1 MKRKLFVSVHRNSE
15 DGAALAM
22 VLIFIVM
29 VGLSMASLA
38 VLVQASN
45 ASLSKNTYENLRRAQ
60 IINSALPLVIDS
72 LTTSTTR
79 LGLDTRDN
87 CVYGSGT
94 NAPLNATKVELP
106 SQIKTTKIGGVSQT
120 ESVSIWWSPACKS
133 GQTQPVASFVLTGG
147 KTKINPATGA
157 YLAGTTGKDG
167 GLSLNLSNNPE
178 KLNITGGI
186 VNVSGAWS
194 GVSDLNLKLTKIC
207 ANGTADITLC
217 PSDPSPQ
224 IIQPKNTDPDCPSS
238 LSYGGTCTCPST
250 MALIASNFAADEN
263 TCPMG
268 SNGTTW
274 SALNPLSNS
283 SELSGYI
290 DSISADLQDVSS
302 SNTAVIPTC
311 ADAPVKFTSNGVDI
325 WVVQVSPGFVGPAQF
340 SLLKTLLSGAGC
352 GNGSV
357 SSKPAVN
364 FKGGI
369 YRFNWCQSYLTN
381 NQGLADPV
389 GTYSACKLD
398 INNRNLIVI
407 GGKPL
412 WGSKEP
418 HSGSVAGW
426 ECDATTPA
434 LTDGVQFQFAN
445 YSYLDFTQGSTS
457 LCPYLASNKPVLAAP
472 MDVSTNPAPFSW
484 KGANIDYSTTP
495 ILHTSLGC
503 GAGCNSFYSHGSIFA
518 PDGWADLYFNGD
530 TFAAFSKGIVARAIS
545 ISGTGSAKSSGLV
558 APPGAFNGDRVIQL
572 HFLVGTQDLGIV
584 QVAIR
589 DYFGRRWGA
598 GFKIIAWR
606 TLW

>member
-1 MKRKLFVSVHRNSE
+1 MKRKLFAPVHRNGE

-22 VLIFIVM
+22 VLIFIVLI
-29 VGLSMASLA
+29 GLSMSSLA
-38 VLVQASN
+38 VLIKASN
-45 ASLSKNTYENLRRAQ
+45 ASLSINTYENLRRAQ
-60 IINSALPLVIDS
+60 IINSALPLVVDS

-79 LGLDTRDN
+79 LGLDTRDD
-87 CVYGSGT
+87 CTYGSTPG
-94 NAPLNATKVELP
+94 PLSSTKFDIP
-106 SQIKTTKIGGVSQT
+106 SQIKTKDINGYTQT

-133 GQTQPVASFVLTGG
+133 GQTQPVASFLLTGG
-147 KTKINPATGA
+147 KTT
-157 YLAGTTGKDG
+157 LAGTTGKDG
-167 GLSLNLSNNPE
+167 GLSLNLSNNPQ

-194 GVSDLNLKLTKIC
+194 GVSDLTLQLTKIC
-207 ANGTADITLC
+207 ANGTTNITLC

-250 MALIASNFAADEN
+250 MTLIASNFTADEN

-268 SNGTTW
+268 SSGTTW
-274 SALNPLSNS
+274 SALNPLSS
-283 SELSGYI
+283 SSDLNGYI
-290 DSISADLQDVSS
+290 ESISADLQDVSS
-302 SNTAVIPTC
+302 SNKAVIPTC
-311 ADAPVKFTSNGVDI
+311 ADASIKLTSNVNDI
-325 WVVQVSPGFVGPAQF
+325 YVVQVSPGFVGPTEF
-340 SLLKTLLSGAGC
+340 SNLKTLLSGAGC
-352 GNGSV
+352 GDGSV
-357 SSKPAVN
+357 PSKPAVN

-369 YRFNWCQSYLTN
+369 YRFNWCESYLTTN
-381 NQGLADPV
+381 RGLPDPV
-389 GTYSACKLD
+389 STYSACKLD
-398 INNRNLIVI
+398 IANRTLVVI

-412 WGSKEP
+412 WSSNEP

-434 LTDGVQFQFAN
+434 LADGVQFQFAN
-445 YSYLDFTQGSTS
+445 YSYLDLIQGKTS

-484 KGANIDYSTTP
+484 KGANIDYTATP
-495 ILHTSLGC
+495 IFHTSLGC

-530 TFAAFSKGIVARAIS
+530 TFAAFSKGIVARAIT
-545 ISGTGSAKSSGLV
+545 INGTGSAKSSGLV